1 MVFIAARIRRGN
13 AFVFYQIKSPHFLIF
28 EIGVTFRYSTFL
40 GTWVSELDDL
50 RAGSLKQQVYC
61 VECGS
66 SVCCANYNSQLEIPV
81 EVWVERYENA

>member
-50 RAGSLKQQVYC
+50 RAGSLK
-61 VECGS
+61 
-66 SVCCANYNSQLEIPV
+66 
-81 EVWVERYENA
+81 